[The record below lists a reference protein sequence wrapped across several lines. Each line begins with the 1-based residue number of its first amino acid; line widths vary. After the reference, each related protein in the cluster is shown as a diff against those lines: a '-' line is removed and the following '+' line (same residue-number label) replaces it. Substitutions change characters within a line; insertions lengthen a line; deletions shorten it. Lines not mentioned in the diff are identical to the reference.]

1 MVYVVPFD
9 NSPLSR
15 TALRRAGEF
24 ASAMDES
31 VVALVVVPPSTEYAR
46 EKGWIGPDEPF
57 DADRIARGLRTVV
70 RDLAPDAEIEVE
82 TTEETDYRAS
92 VTTDVVRRIRQTA
105 AELGASV
112 LFVGSANAG
121 SVTTPVTSVGSPVSD
136 DPQYDV
142 HVIRHADE
150 DLQD

>member
-1 MVYVVPFD
+1 MVYLVPFD
-9 NSPLSR
+9 DSPLSR

-24 ASAMDES
+24 ARAMDEE

-46 EKGWIGPDEPF
+46 EKGWIDPDEPF
-57 DADRIARGLRTVV
+57 DSDRIARGLRASV
-70 RDLAPDAEIEVE
+70 RDHAPDATVRIE

-92 VTTDVVRRIRQTA
+92 VTTDVVRKLRQVA
-105 AELGASV
+105 GELEASV

>member
-1 MVYVVPFD
+1 MVYLVPFD
-9 NSPLSR
+9 DSPLSR

-24 ASAMDES
+24 ARAMDED

-46 EKGWIGPDEPF
+46 EKGWIERDEPF
-57 DADRIARGLRTVV
+57 DSDRIGRGLRAAV
-70 RDLAPDAEIEVE
+70 RDLAPDATVRIE

-92 VTTDVVRRIRQTA
+92 VTTDVVRTLRQVA
-105 AELGASV
+105 GELSASV

-142 HVIRHADE
+142 HVVRHADE

>member
-9 NSPLSR
+9 DSPLSR

-24 ASAMDES
+24 ASAMDEE

-46 EKGWIGPDEPF
+46 EKGWIDPGEPF

-70 RDLAPDAEIEVE
+70 REVAPDASVEIE
-82 TTEETDYRAS
+82 TTDETDYRAS

-105 AELGASV
+105 AELDASV

-142 HVIRHADE
+142 HVIRHADP
-150 DLQD
+150 DLAD